1 MLRITL
7 PSHKQV
13 PAVPAISRVA
23 IIGGG
28 FTGAT
33 IARLLALHGQY
44 WPHEIVV
51 FEPRVELGG
60 GLAYDADDPS
70 LRLNVAAHRMR
81 AVPGDPQA
89 FLRWLSN
96 SGRLERDPGAMAN
109 GAVYAR
115 RADFAAF
122 MAGQIQPFIDDGTV
136 RHVRERA
143 ERICRRHGR
152 WQIEGDGGASLQADV
167 VVIATGHPPPTPPG
181 ELASDLSGDHRFI
194 AHLARPDA
202 LRAIRQDDK
211 VLVVGAGLTALDV
224 LGALRARGHRAEIT
238 LVSRTGL
245 LPQPQA
251 AGDFAPHGD
260 FLIGVPNTALSLLE
274 RVRFAL
280 EEVTEAGLPWQSV
293 FEALR
298 HQGQAIWRALPLFEQ
313 RRVLRHLR
321 RRFEAHRFRMPPQI
335 AELVEREG
343 AAGRLR
349 SCAGRIVATR
359 PGRAEIAIDIAT
371 GPHGTVEHHAA
382 QWVIVATGPDH
393 GNVISSQG
401 CLAELEGLGLLT
413 KDPRGLG
420 IACDHDSR
428 ALARD
433 GYPVEDLFVAGPL
446 ARGAFGELTG
456 VPEIAAQAE
465 RIVQQIL
472 GMSFATTRTITI
484 RSM

>member
-7 PSHKQV
+7 PLQNDVAPV
-13 PAVPAISRVA
+13 PNIRRVA

-44 WPHEIVV
+44 CPHEIVV
-51 FEPRVELGG
+51 FEPRAHLGG
-60 GLAYDADDPS
+60 GLAYDTDDPS

-89 FLRWLSN
+89 FVRWLSR
-96 SGRLERDPGAMAN
+96 SGRLERDPGAVAN
-109 GAVYAR
+109 GAIYAR

-122 MAGQIQPFIDDGTV
+122 MAGPLQPVLDSGTV
-136 RHVRERA
+136 RHVRERV
-143 ERICRRHGR
+143 ERICRRYGR
-152 WQIEGDGGASLQADV
+152 WQIEADGGASLQADV
-167 VVIATGHPPPTPPG
+167 VVIATGHPPPMPPG
-181 ELASDLSGDHRFI
+181 ELVCHLRDDPRFI
-194 AHLARPDA
+194 WDPSRPGA
-202 LRAIRQDDK
+202 LQAIGQDDK
-211 VLVVGAGLTALDV
+211 VFVVGAGLTALDATA
-224 LGALRARGHRAEIT
+224 ALRHRRHRAAIT
-238 LVSRTGL
+238 LLSRTGH

-260 FLIGVPNTALSLLE
+260 FLIGVPNTALSLLKQ
-274 RVRFAL
+274 VRFAL
-280 EEVTEAGLPWQSV
+280 KEVTEGGLPWQSV

-298 HQGQAIWRALPLFEQ
+298 HQGQAIWRTLPLDEQ

-321 RRFEAHRFRMPPQI
+321 RRFEAHRFRMSPQI
-335 AELVEREG
+335 AELVDSER

-349 SCAGRIVATR
+349 TCAGRIIAVR
-359 PGRAEIAIDIAT
+359 PGPAEIVIDVAVK
-371 GPHGTVEHHAA
+371 PHGTVERHTA
-382 QWVIVATGPDH
+382 QWVILATGPDQ
-393 GNVISSQG
+393 GNVIGSQS
-401 CLAELEGLGLLT
+401 CLAGLERLGLLA

-420 IACDHDSR
+420 IASDYDSR

-433 GYPVEDLFVAGPL
+433 GYPVEDLFIAGPL
-446 ARGAFGELTG
+446 ARGTFGELTG

-472 GMSFATTRTITI
+472 AMSFATTRTITI

>member
-7 PSHKQV
+7 PLQKQV
-13 PAVPAISRVA
+13 SPVPTISRVV
-23 IIGGG
+23 IVGGG

-51 FEPRVELGG
+51 LEPRAHLCG
-60 GLAYDADDPS
+60 GLAYHTDDPS

-89 FLRWLSN
+89 FVRWLSN
-96 SGRLERDPGAMAN
+96 SGRLERDPGAEAN
-109 GAVYAR
+109 GAIYAR
-115 RADFAAF
+115 RGDFAAF
-122 MAGQIQPFIDDGTV
+122 MAEQIQPFLESGIV
-136 RHVRERA
+136 KHLRERV
-143 ERICRRHGR
+143 ERIHRRHGH
-152 WQIEGDGGASLQADV
+152 WQIEGDGGAILQADV
-167 VVIATGHPPPTPPG
+167 VVVATGHPPPTPPR
-181 ELASDLSGDHRFI
+181 ELASHLSSDPRFI
-194 AHLARPDA
+194 TNPSRPDA
-202 LRAIRQDDK
+202 LHAIRPNDK
-211 VLVVGAGLTALDV
+211 VFVAGAGLTALDAV
-224 LGALRARGHRAEIT
+224 AALRARRHHAEIT
-238 LVSRTGL
+238 LFSRTGH

-260 FLIGVPNTALSLLE
+260 FLIGVPNTALSLLK

-280 EEVTEAGLPWQSV
+280 KEVTENGLPWQSV

-298 HQGQAIWRALPLFEQ
+298 HQGQAIWRALPLVEQ
-313 RRVLRHLR
+313 QRVLRHLR

-335 AELVEREG
+335 ADLVDREK
-343 AAGRLR
+343 AAGGLR
-349 SCAGRIVATR
+349 ACTGRIVAVQ
-359 PGRAEIAIDIAT
+359 PGREEIAIDIAT
-371 GPHGTVEHHAA
+371 KPHGTVEHRAA
-382 QWVIVATGPDH
+382 QWVLVATGPDH
-393 GNVISSQG
+393 RNVIGSQG
-401 CLAELEGLGLLT
+401 CLAGLERLGLLT

-433 GYPVEDLFVAGPL
+433 GYPVEDLFIAGPL
-446 ARGAFGELTG
+446 ARGTFGELTG

-465 RIVQQIL
+465 RIAQQIL
-472 GMSFATTRTITI
+472 AMSFATTRTITI